1 MRGSNVR
8 EFNDS
13 DLIVALKALADP
25 NRFRM
30 VQEIAAAGELSC
42 SQVNERFD
50 LSQPTVSH
58 HIKLLIEAKIL
69 QSRPDG
75 KHHFLSVDEALLDKV
90 AALLPA
96 RLAPDAKHRTRAAG
110 RR

>member
-1 MRGSNVR
+1 MR

-50 LSQPTVSH
+50 LSQKRGTGGSP
-58 HIKLLIEAKIL
+58 LLSNAGSANAFGN
-69 QSRPDG
+69 SRSIMRPG
-75 KHHFLSVDEALLDKV
+75 MRPAPEPPS
-90 AALLPA
+90 AANIQ
-96 RLAPDAKHRTRAAG
+96 R
-110 RR
+110 